1 MITDA
6 IKALD
11 ESMTLEVLGLPFG
24 TDRQGQVFDEKTEI
38 GLEIG
43 DEVPVYYWHGFGDRA
58 SKSVP
63 RIGKAIY
70 QGVGDMAGAMGHKFK
85 AILDSAFEASS
96 RIYEDAKKGM
106 ARASSDSSSH
116 LVRPT
121 GMVGKPGYVSSWP
134 IFAMSLMDGSVSQT
148 AVNPR
153 AVAFAAAKAYM
164 EEVDIEE
171 NDVNAGEADAHKAGA
186 AIARRNQGRISKV
199 RDAWKA
205 QGAALDELETEFSTD
220 ESGSDEP
227 AKAPATKSQEDNS
240 IMEEIKSVET
250 SVEPKAEPKAEAQI
264 DVAAIKAEL
273 TQELT
278 KEFDAKLAEAN
289 RKPFAV
295 PAVNLGGR
303 DEAAVKATED
313 AFMAYVRGEIGK
325 NEYLAAAK
333 ATMNV
338 TTDGQ
343 GGYLVPTKYSNEIV
357 KPLNDGSVLRQAGAK
372 VIQVEGTDSF
382 KVPSLVNTTRAVVKG
397 ESTAYVAIEPT
408 LAEVEF
414 TPWKFTRL
422 AKVTEEL
429 LAFGRV
435 DVFGS
440 ILAPDAA
447 NAFVLAEN
455 ADFVGGNG
463 SATAQGITVGAAVGV
478 TAAATNAITAE
489 EVIDL
494 YHSVGSQ
501 YRRNGS
507 WLMSDATLKTI
518 RKFRE
523 SGTTGAF
530 LWQPA
535 LSSGEPSTLMGR
547 PVYTVSDMPAI
558 ATGVKPIVFGDFS
571 YYWIA
576 DFNGGAPALQRLNE
590 LYAGTGEIG
599 FRWTKYVDGNVMLS
613 AAIKSLIMA

>member
-164 EEVDIEE
+164 EEVNIEQVDE
-171 NDVNAGEADAHKAGA
+171 AEAGEAEALKAGA
-186 AIARRNQGRISKV
+186 VIARRNQGRISAL
-199 RDAWKA
+199 REAWKA
-205 QGAALDELETEFSTD
+205 QGAALDELEAEFLRAD
-220 ESGSDEP
+220 EGVSDEP
-227 AKAPATKSQEDNS
+227 TEVPALKSQEELV
-240 IMEEIKSVET
+240 IMEEIKNETIVEAK
-250 SVEPKAEPKAEAQI
+250 PEAQPV
-264 DVAAIKAEL
+264 DVAAVKAEVL
-273 TQELT
+273 
-278 KEFDAKLAEAN
+278 KEVDSKIAEAG
-289 RKPFAV
+289 RKVFAV

-357 KPLNDGSVLRQAGAK
+357 SPLNVGSVLRQAGAK
-372 VIQVEGTDSF
+372 VIPVEGTDSF

>member
-164 EEVDIEE
+164 EEVNIEQVDE
-171 NDVNAGEADAHKAGA
+171 AEAGEAEALKAGA
-186 AIARRNQGRISKV
+186 VIARRNQGRISAL
-199 RDAWKA
+199 REAWKA
-205 QGAALDELETEFSTD
+205 QGAALDELEAEFLRAD
-220 ESGSDEP
+220 EGVSDEP
-227 AKAPATKSQEDNS
+227 TEVPALKSQEELV
-240 IMEEIKSVET
+240 IMEEIKNETIVEAK
-250 SVEPKAEPKAEAQI
+250 PEAQPV
-264 DVAAIKAEL
+264 DVAAVKAEVL
-273 TQELT
+273 
-278 KEFDAKLAEAN
+278 KEVDSKIAEAG
-289 RKPFAV
+289 RKVFAV

-478 TAAATNAITAE
+478 TAAATNAIAAE

-535 LSSGEPSTLMGR
+535 LATGEPSTLMGR
-547 PVYTVSDMPAI
+547 PVYTVSDMPAMT
-558 ATGVKPIVFGDFS
+558 TGLKPIVFGDFS